1 MSVLICSLFSLFFV
15 FVSRVFVHFLF
26 LVLLFLQQCYLCSNL
41 LIKMCCFSEKFSNSS
56 MDLFKRF
63 LRQFDMTEQL
73 PHARKAYVT
82 VLTTQKEIDD
92 VIWVFTRS
100 LTTKHR
106 LNKHT
111 QLILF
116 FPH

>member
-1 MSVLICSLFSLFFV
+1 
-15 FVSRVFVHFLF
+15 
-26 LVLLFLQQCYLCSNL
+26 
-41 LIKMCCFSEKFSNSS
+41 

-73 PHARKAYVT
+73 PHASKTYVT

-92 VIWVFTRS
+92 VIWVFTRP
-100 LTTKHR
+100 LTTKHGG

-111 QLILF
+111 TLGQGEGVHDGCILEER
-116 FPH
+116 